1 MRRELVFVHGRSQQ
15 HKNADDL
22 KKAWIDAWKQGLAK
36 SSLGL
41 PIGEDAIR
49 FPYYGDT
56 LDGLV
61 RGVPDDQLARVVIRG
76 EDEDRQQQ
84 AFVAA
89 VLDEIR
95 RNAGVS
101 DEQVAEEAPGDVVER
116 GLQNLRWVQAIL
128 KAIDR
133 YVPGGSA
140 TSIALFTHD
149 VYKYLTNPGI
159 QDVID
164 RGVCEAFSEGVET
177 IVVGHSLGSVVS
189 YRLLAREGPKLGW
202 VVPLYVTVG
211 CPLAIG
217 RIKSALRPVSH
228 PKCASGWFNARDP
241 RDVVAL
247 YSLDAAHFDVDPAI
261 ENKADVRNH
270 TDNRHGIS
278 GYLDDPVVARR
289 IHDALIAS

>member
-1 MRRELVFVHGRSQQ
+1 LSRELVFVHGRSQQ
-15 HKNADDL
+15 HKNADSL
-22 KKAWIDAWKQGLAK
+22 KKAWIDAWKEGLQK
-36 SSLGL
+36 NSLQL
-41 PIGEDAIR
+41 PIGEAAIH

-61 RGVPDDQLARVVIRG
+61 RDVPADQLARVVIRG

-84 AFVAA
+84 AFVTA

-95 RNAGVS
+95 RNAGIS
-101 DEQVAEEAPGDVVER
+101 DEQVADEAPSKAVER
-116 GLQNLRWVQAIL
+116 GPQNWEWVQAIL

-133 YVPGGSA
+133 HLPGGSA

-149 VYKYLTNPGI
+149 VYKYLRNPGI

-164 RGVCEAFSEGVET
+164 SGVCGAFPPGAET

-189 YRLLAREGPKLGW
+189 YRLLNREGPKLGW

-217 RIKSALRPVSH
+217 AIKQALRPISH
-228 PKCASGWFNARDP
+228 PSCAPDWFNAMDE

-247 YSLDAAHFDVDPAI
+247 YPLDADHFDVDPAI
-261 ENKADVRNH
+261 ENKTDVSNQ

-278 GYLDDPVVARR
+278 GYLDDPIVARR
-289 IHDALIAS
+289 IYDALIAS